1 MTTPIDRRHFLKG
14 AVVSASVATAA
25 FGLEEQIL
33 MTHLG
38 QTGETSSLPD
48 TLLTPM
54 PQGKIKNLSVSRLIC
69 GGNLIGG
76 WAHSRDLIYVSQL
89 FKSYNTDDKILETL
103 HLCEQHGVNT
113 IITNPVSGAIINR
126 YWNEKGGKIQ
136 WLSEV
141 HPQPDDFKTTVTS
154 AVDHGASMAY
164 VQGGVGDR
172 LVADGQ
178 LELLA
183 KTVAYIKESGLPAG
197 VGAHSID
204 VVIACENAGIDPDFY
219 VKTLHSEDYWSARKP
234 DQSPEVIRNPYD
246 NFWCVDPAKTIAYM
260 REVKKPWIAFK
271 VLAAGA
277 IHPTH
282 GFKYAFE
289 NGADFICVGMFDFQ
303 VADDVDFAIAAL
315 ADVKRERPWLA

>member
-1 MTTPIDRRHFLKG
+1 MATPIGRRNFLKG
-14 AVVSASVATAA
+14 AVISATAATTA

-33 MTHLG
+33 MSHLAQAG
-38 QTGETSSLPD
+38 DASPLPD
-48 TLLTPM
+48 TLLTTM
-54 PQGKIKNLSVSRLIC
+54 PQGKIKNLSMSRLIC

-103 HLCEQHGVNT
+103 RLCEEYGVNT
-113 IITNPVSGAIINR
+113 ILTNPVSGAIINR

-141 HPQPDDFKTTVTS
+141 HPNPDDFKTTVRS
-154 AVDHGASMAY
+154 AVDNGASMAY

-183 KTVAYIKESGLPAG
+183 KTVAFIKESGLPAG

-234 DQSPEVIRNPYD
+234 DQPAEVIRNPHD
-246 NFWCVDPAKTIAYM
+246 NFWCVDPARTIETM
-260 REVKKPWIAFK
+260 RHVSKPWIAFK

-277 IHPTH
+277 IHPSQ

-303 VADDVDFAIAAL
+303 VADDADMAISAL
-315 ADVKRERPWLA
+315 ADLKRERPWQA

>member
-1 MTTPIDRRHFLKG
+1 MTAPIDRRHFLKG
-14 AVVSASVATAA
+14 AVASASAATAA

-33 MTHLG
+33 ATHLA
-38 QTGETSSLPD
+38 QAGEAPSLPD
-48 TLLTPM
+48 TLFTPM
-54 PQGKIKNLSVSRLIC
+54 PQGKIKNLSLSRLIC

-113 IITNPVSGAIINR
+113 VLTNPVSGAIINR

-136 WLSEV
+136 WISEV

-154 AVDHGASMAY
+154 AVDNGAAMAY

-178 LELLA
+178 LDLIA
-183 KTVAYIKESGLPAG
+183 KTVAFIKESGLPAG
-197 VGAHSID
+197 VGAHSLD
-204 VVIACENAGIDPDFY
+204 VVMACENAGIDPDFY

-234 DQSPEVIRNPYD
+234 DQSAEVIRNPYD

-303 VADDVDFAIAAL
+303 VADDADFAIAAL